1 MKEIIIAL
9 IPVVVAVFGSTGFWS
24 YMQSKKDKTKD
35 VLEAITGLKT
45 DVCDVKREMD
55 TLKANIEETEAK
67 NCRNRIVR
75 FADEIRLGEKSGNP
89 KVKSKDAYDHCMGDI
104 DFYQNFCKDNPN
116 FMNGIAE
123 VSIKKI
129 KQHYEADDFM

>member
-1 MKEIIIAL
+1 MKDLIIAL
-9 IPVVVAVFGSTGFWS
+9 IPVVVAVFGSTGFWT
-24 YMQSKKDKTKD
+24 YMQSKKDKSKD
-35 VLEAITGLKT
+35 MLEAITSIKT
-45 DVCDVKREMD
+45 DVKDVKREMD

-75 FADEIRLGEKSGNP
+75 FADEVRIGQK
-89 KVKSKDAYDHCMGDI
+89 KSKDYYDHIMTDI
-104 DFYQNFCKDNPN
+104 DTYVAYCNSHEG

>member
-1 MKEIIIAL
+1 MNDLIVAL
-9 IPVVVAVFGSTGFWS
+9 IPLVVAIFGSTGFWS
-24 YMQSKKDKTKD
+24 YLQSKKDKSKD
-35 VLEAITGLKT
+35 VLEAIKG
-45 DVCDVKREMD
+45 VQSDVKVVKKDMD
-55 TLKANIEETEAK
+55 SLKANIEENEAK
-67 NCRNRIVR
+67 NARNRIVR

-104 DFYQNFCKDNPN
+104 DFYIAYCNAHEGFK
-116 FMNGIAE
+116 NGIAE